1 MGFAPVIKKTTC
13 SRKKGLAKKKM
24 THGWPKAMNGRIPTD
39 NQWLVHMWHIN
50 VPSVCIVQYLLFL
63 DSIYQ

>member
-1 MGFAPVIKKTTC
+1 MGFAPVLKKTTC
-13 SRKKGLAKKKM
+13 SWKKELAKKKM
-24 THGWPKAMNGRIPTD
+24 THGWPDTNWQSVIGSHVTY
-39 NQWLVHMWHIN
+39 IN